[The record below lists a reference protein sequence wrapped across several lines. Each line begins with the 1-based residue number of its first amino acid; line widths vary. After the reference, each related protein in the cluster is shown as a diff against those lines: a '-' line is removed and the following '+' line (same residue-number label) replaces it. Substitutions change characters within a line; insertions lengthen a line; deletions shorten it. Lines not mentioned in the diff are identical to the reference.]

1 MHFRNQWLFLSK
13 SKFSLR
19 STTGT
24 FRSCYIAAAL
34 FPLKVSI
41 LRASDQQAAQ
51 ESLKIERAHRPR
63 QVYEDPKSF
72 VFESTNFN
80 LLMKIFSLVAEDDR
94 HTFIQSLLHN
104 VRNPM
109 PSTEYKYSVFPS
121 FQGRISGLALLAEFC
136 IRTGHLDELLS
147 ATAEAKVPT
156 ISLAIMLRELEDI
169 LALNF
174 NLFSPSELEA
184 LPGRLATLKDVAD
197 KQTHSARGAR
207 GGIMTPNPH
216 YKPGRE
222 KEANEIVAA
231 INGIAEEC
239 RKAGYFYLKGA
250 LQELPNLEI
259 EKDKLKVEGFLT
271 KLGFSADM
279 ARTLDAAESDYKATA
294 TVFELKNCLGHL
306 RSFLE
311 HLHRDATKSISQKAG
326 DTVTDRWGE
335 ATSYLRQQGYFTKQH
350 EEFVAKLYTLLSDES
365 VHPLTADRE
374 YARLLRNVTIEYGVM
389 FLTVLDKKG
398 VKV

>member
-1 MHFRNQWLFLSK
+1 MDLKDALQKAMAILVEEQVQPTIHYRHVQIVLYRGSPLSIEGFN
-13 SKFSLR
+13 SQ
-19 STTGT
+19 G
-24 FRSCYIAAAL
+24 
-34 FPLKVSI
+34 V
-41 LRASDQQAAQ
+41 SDQQAAQ

-109 PSTEYKYSVFPS
+109 PSTEYKYSAFPS
-121 FQGRISGLALLAEFC
+121 FQGRSSGLALLAEFC
-136 IRTGHLDELLS
+136 IRTGHLDQLLS

-184 LPGRLATLKDVAD
+184 MPGRLATLKDVAD
-197 KQTHSARGAR
+197 KQTHSALGAR
-207 GGIMTPNPH
+207 GGIMTPNPP

-222 KEANEIVAA
+222 NEANEIVAA

-250 LQELPNLEI
+250 LQPGGQIPTCRESRFSKGI
-259 EKDKLKVEGFLT
+259 CITTAAIVFGLT
-271 KLGFSADM
+271 F
-279 ARTLDAAESDYKATA
+279 
-294 TVFELKNCLGHL
+294 F
-306 RSFLE
+306 
-311 HLHRDATKSISQKAG
+311 
-326 DTVTDRWGE
+326 
-335 ATSYLRQQGYFTKQH
+335 
-350 EEFVAKLYTLLSDES
+350 
-365 VHPLTADRE
+365 
-374 YARLLRNVTIEYGVM
+374 
-389 FLTVLDKKG
+389 
-398 VKV
+398 